1 MKSSFFKPSRNDFRS
16 VVALEHTDVYR
27 ARIIFGRLLL
37 SMTLSLLLGFP
48 AWGLDSKPSEA
59 ARKEGRVVV
68 YGSLE
73 DEQLTAIKSS
83 FEKKTGITIDYWR
96 ASNAKVLDRAI
107 SEYRARKPLFDA
119 ILNNEDPMEIML
131 KEDILAKYDS
141 PTAKNF
147 SKDAIHPELG
157 VRYRNVII
165 GIVYNSM
172 VVTPADAPR
181 SLDDLVKPQ
190 YRGKLVMPD
199 PTQHSLTTQW
209 LASLHKIMGKQK
221 ADKLIRDLA
230 AARPALV
237 ESVSPAADRV
247 VSGETP
253 IAIAFVKFA
262 YEYGQKGAPV
272 DYVRLGKMLGDSHYV
287 GISNKA
293 SHPNAAK
300 AFVDFFLNDESMKIM
315 AGRGEFVNRKGIY
328 PPLKDAE
335 KIEFV
340 PMDHLGTKGFAEKKD
355 EYKKLF
361 LQ

>member
-1 MKSSFFKPSRNDFRS
+1 MPIKEYP
-16 VVALEHTDVYR
+16 LE
-27 ARIIFGRLLL
+27 ARRTPNVRRLFLFAA
-37 SMTLSLLLGFP
+37 LSLFLGIP
-48 AWGLDSKPSEA
+48 AWPQEYKPSEA
-59 ARKEGRVVV
+59 ARKDGKVVV

-73 DEQLTAIKSS
+73 DEQLTRIKNN

-96 ASNAKVLDRAI
+96 ASNAKILDRAI
-107 SEYRARKPLFDA
+107 TEHRARKPLFDV
-119 ILNNEDPMEIML
+119 ILNNEDPMQIML
-131 KEDILAKYDS
+131 QEGILAKYDS
-141 PTAKNF
+141 PAIKNF

-165 GIVYNSM
+165 GIVYNS
-172 VVTPADAPR
+172 VIVKPAEAPR

-209 LASLHKIMGKQK
+209 LASLHRIMGKDK
-221 ADKLIRDLA
+221 ADKFIRDLA

-262 YEYGQKGAPV
+262 FEYGKKGAPI
-272 DYVRLGKMLGDSHYV
+272 DYVRLGKMLGDGHYV
-287 GISNKA
+287 ALSAKA
-293 SHPNAAK
+293 ARPDASK
-300 AFVDFFLNDESMKIM
+300 AFVDFFLGEESMKIM
-315 AGRGEFVNRKGIY
+315 AEMGEFVNRKGIY
-328 PPLKDAE
+328 PPLKDAD

-340 PMDHLGTKGFAEKKD
+340 PMDHLGTKGFAEKKE

>member
-1 MKSSFFKPSRNDFRS
+1 MTINEYP
-16 VVALEHTDVYR
+16 LE
-27 ARIIFGRLLL
+27 ARRTLNVRRLFLFAA
-37 SMTLSLLLGFP
+37 LSLFLGVP
-48 AWGLDSKPSEA
+48 AWPQEYKPSEA
-59 ARKEGRVVV
+59 ARKDGKVIV

-73 DEQLTAIKSS
+73 DEQFTRIKNN

-96 ASNAKVLDRAI
+96 ASNAKILDRAI
-107 SEYRARKPLFDA
+107 TEHRARKPLFDV
-119 ILNNEDPMEIML
+119 ILNNEDPMQIML
-131 KEDILAKYDS
+131 QEGILAKFDS
-141 PTAKNF
+141 PTIKNF

-165 GIVYNSM
+165 GIVYNS
-172 VVTPADAPR
+172 VVVKPAEAPR

-209 LASLHKIMGKQK
+209 LASLHRIMGKDK
-221 ADKLIRDLA
+221 ADKFIRDLA

-262 YEYGQKGAPV
+262 FEYGRKGAPI
-272 DYVRLGKMLGDSHYV
+272 DYVRLGKMLGDGHYV
-287 GISNKA
+287 ALGAKA
-293 SHPNAAK
+293 ARPDAAK
-300 AFVDFFLNDESMKIM
+300 AFVDFFLAEESMKIM
-315 AGRGEFVNRKGIY
+315 AEMGEFVNRKGIY
-328 PPLKDAE
+328 PPLKDAD

-340 PMDHLGTKGFAEKKD
+340 PMDHLGTKGFAEKKE

>member
-1 MKSSFFKPSRNDFRS
+1 MRDANDFRS
-16 VVALEHTDVYR
+16 VVALGHTDVYR
-27 ARIIFGRLLL
+27 ARIIGRLLL
-37 SMTLSLLLGFP
+37 SMTLSLFLGFP
-48 AWGLDSKPSEA
+48 AWGQDSKPNEA

-83 FEKKTGITIDYWR
+83 FEKKTGIIIDYWR

-131 KEDILAKYDS
+131 KEGILAKYDS
-141 PTAKNF
+141 PAAKNF

-157 VRYRNVII
+157 VRYRNVIV

-172 VVTPADAPR
+172 VVKPGDAPR

-190 YRGKLVMPD
+190 YRGKVVMPD

-221 ADKLIRDLA
+221 ADKFIRDLA
-230 AARPALV
+230 AARPVLV

-340 PMDHLGTKGFAEKKD
+340 PMDHLGMKGFAEKKD
-355 EYKKLF
+355 EYKRLF

>member
-1 MKSSFFKPSRNDFRS
+1 VAIRKKYPPKVDRMRN
-16 VVALEHTDVYR
+16 V
-27 ARIIFGRLLL
+27 GRLFLFAV
-37 SMTLSLLLGFP
+37 LSLFLKLP
-48 AWGLDSKPSEA
+48 AWAQEYRSSEG
-59 ARKEGRVVV
+59 ARKDGRVIV

-73 DEQLTAIKSS
+73 DEQFTAIKTS
-83 FEKKTGITIDYWR
+83 FERKTGIAVDYWR

-107 SEYRARKPLFDA
+107 SEHRARKPLFDV

-131 KEDILAKYDS
+131 KEGILAKYDS
-141 PTAKNF
+141 PAAKNF
-147 SKDAIHPELG
+147 SKDAIHPDLG

-165 GIVYNSM
+165 GIVYNSA
-172 VVTPADAPR
+172 VVKPADAPR

-190 YRGKLVMPD
+190 FKGKLVMPD

-209 LASLHKIMGKQK
+209 LASLHKIMGKEK
-221 ADKLIRDLA
+221 ADKWIRDLA
-230 AARPALV
+230 AAKPALV

-262 YEYGQKGAPV
+262 FEYVKKGAPV
-272 DYVRLGKMLGDSHYV
+272 DYARLGNMLGDGHYV

-293 SHPNAAK
+293 AHPDAAK
-300 AFVDFFLNDESMKIM
+300 AFVDFFLGDESMKTM
-315 AGRGEFVNRKGIY
+315 ADMGEFVSRKGIY

>member
-1 MKSSFFKPSRNDFRS
+1 MAVNASEQSMS
-16 VVALEHTDVYR
+16 TDSAYPFEVQR
-27 ARIIFGRLLL
+27 ARDILRAVLFAVLMFLFGLPVSAQEYRV
-37 SMTLSLLLGFP
+37 
-48 AWGLDSKPSEA
+48 SEA
-59 ARKEGRVVV
+59 ARKDGRVTV

-73 DEQLTAIKSS
+73 DEQFTAIKNS
-83 FEKKTGITIDYWR
+83 FEKKTGMFVDYWR
-96 ASNAKVLDRAI
+96 ASNAKVLERAI
-107 SEYRARKPLFDA
+107 SEQRVRKPLFDVV
-119 ILNNEDPMEIML
+119 LNNEDPMEIMF
-131 KEDILAKYDS
+131 KEGVLTKYDS
-141 PTAKNF
+141 PAAKNF
-147 SKDAIHPELG
+147 SKDAIHPDLG

-165 GIVYNSM
+165 GIVYNS
-172 VVTPADAPR
+172 VIVKPADAPK
-181 SLDDLVKPQ
+181 SLEDLVKPQ
-190 YRGKLVMPD
+190 FRGKLVMPD

-209 LASLHKIMGKQK
+209 LASLHKIMGKEK

-262 YEYGQKGAPV
+262 FEYVKKGAPV
-272 DYVRLGKMLGDSHYV
+272 DYVRLGKMLGDGHYV
-287 GISNKA
+287 GIGFKA
-293 SHPNAAK
+293 AHPDAAK
-300 AFVDFFLNDESMKIM
+300 AFVDFFLGDESMNIM
-315 AGRGEFVNRKGIY
+315 ASMGEFVNRKGIY

-340 PMDHLGTKGFAEKKD
+340 SMDHLGTKGFAEKKE

>member
-1 MKSSFFKPSRNDFRS
+1 MPVSQHYPPDFYRTRNVR
-16 VVALEHTDVYR
+16 
-27 ARIIFGRLLL
+27 RLFLFAA
-37 SMTLSLLLGFP
+37 LSLFLGFP
-48 AWGLDSKPSEA
+48 AWAQEFRASEA
-59 ARKEGRVVV
+59 ARKDGRVVV

-73 DEQLTAIKSS
+73 DEQITAIKNN
-83 FEKKTGITIDYWR
+83 FEKKTGIIVDYWR

-107 SEYRARKPLFDA
+107 SEHRARKPLFDV
-119 ILNNEDPMEIML
+119 ILNNEDPMEIMF
-131 KEDILAKYDS
+131 KEGILAKYDS
-141 PTAKNF
+141 PVAKNF
-147 SKDAIHPELG
+147 SKDAIHPDLG

-165 GIVYNSM
+165 GIVYNSA
-172 VVTPADAPR
+172 VVKPSDAPR
-181 SLDDLVKPQ
+181 ALDDLVKPQ
-190 YRGKLVMPD
+190 FKGKLVMPD

-209 LASLHKIMGKQK
+209 LASLHKIIGKEK

-230 AARPALV
+230 AAKPVLV

-247 VSGETP
+247 ASGETP

-262 YEYGQKGAPV
+262 FEYAKKGAPV
-272 DYVRLGKMLGDSHYV
+272 DYVRLGKMLGDGHYI

-293 SHPNAAK
+293 AHPDAAK
-300 AFVDFFLNDESMKIM
+300 AFVDFFLGDESIKIM
-315 AGRGEFVNRKGIY
+315 ADMGEFVSRKGIY
-328 PPLKDAE
+328 PPLKDAD

>member
-1 MKSSFFKPSRNDFRS
+1 MPPPKEYSPEVSGTRNVRRLFLF
-16 VVALEHTDVYR
+16 VA
-27 ARIIFGRLLL
+27 
-37 SMTLSLLLGFP
+37 LSLLFRFP
-48 AWGLDSKPSEA
+48 VWAQEYKPSEA
-59 ARKEGRVVV
+59 ARKDGKVVV

-73 DEQLTAIKSS
+73 DEQLTAIKNN
-83 FEKKTGITIDYWR
+83 FEKKTGITVDYWR

-107 SEYRARKPLFDA
+107 SEYRARKPLFDV

-131 KEDILAKYDS
+131 KEGILAKYDS

-147 SKDAIHPELG
+147 SKDAIHPEIG
-157 VRYRNVII
+157 VRYRNVIM

-172 VVTPADAPR
+172 VVKPADAPR

-209 LASLHKIMGKQK
+209 LASLHKIMGKERAEK
-221 ADKLIRDLA
+221 FIRDLA

-247 VSGETP
+247 VSGENP

-262 YEYGQKGAPV
+262 FEYGKKGAPI
-272 DYVRLGKMLGDSHYV
+272 DYVRLGKMLGDGHYV
-287 GISNKA
+287 AISAKA
-293 SHPNAAK
+293 AHPDAAK
-300 AFVDFFLNDESMKIM
+300 AFVDFFLGDESMKIM
-315 AGRGEFVNRKGIY
+315 AEMGEFVSRKGIY

-340 PMDHLGTKGFAEKKD
+340 PMDHLGTRGFAEKKD

-361 LQ
+361 IQ